1 MKQKVSV
8 ENDAEVSLIMTIQS
22 KIYST
27 TISTIHQ
34 YSMIYIS
41 NERLQ
46 LLELCF

>member
-1 MKQKVSV
+1 MRQKVSM
-8 ENDAEVSLIMTIQS
+8 ENDVIASLIMIMQS
-22 KIYST
+22 KIYLT

-41 NERLQ
+41 NECLQ

>member
-1 MKQKVSV
+1 MKQKISV
-8 ENDAEVSLIMTIQS
+8 ENDVEVSLIMIMQS

-27 TISTIHQ
+27 TISTICQ

-41 NERLQ
+41 NKHLQ